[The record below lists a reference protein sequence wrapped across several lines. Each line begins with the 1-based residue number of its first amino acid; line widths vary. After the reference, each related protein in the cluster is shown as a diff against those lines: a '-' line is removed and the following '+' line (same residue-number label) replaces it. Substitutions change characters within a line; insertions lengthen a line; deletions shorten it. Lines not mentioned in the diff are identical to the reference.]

1 MSVTEATFI
10 HTCWAYVFS
19 TLLLQDDL
27 DNKRANMR
35 IESQGDPEEMAV
47 AAQSRK
53 GGGGLMEESDM
64 SDREPSLRADQIQMA
79 LQHLSY

>member
-1 MSVTEATFI
+1 
-10 HTCWAYVFS
+10 
-19 TLLLQDDL
+19 
-27 DNKRANMR
+27 MR